1 MGLLLLFDKMHARV
15 QLLKR
20 LRCSPFQ
27 VGRMLLHNVSLPNLL
42 LITTLTLFMC
52 LSSIVCIHKRIPP
65 STQTHVYIH
74 IYRYLAQLLALRQ
87 LLKGVPLVT
96 LRTGVQSRRC
106 HSPPTYVTEL
116 EEVSEVQQ

>member
-1 MGLLLLFDKMHARV
+1 MDLLLLFDEMHARV
-15 QLLKR
+15 QLPSR
-20 LRCSPFQ
+20 LRYSPFQ
-27 VGRMLLHNVSLPNLL
+27 VGKMLLHNVSLPNLL

-52 LSSIVCIHKRIPP
+52 LSSIVCIHKRIHRPP
-65 STQTHVYIH
+65 QTHTRVYIH
-74 IYRYLAQLLALRQ
+74 RYLAQLLALRQ

-116 EEVSEVQQ
+116 EEVSGVQQ